1 MTKIVKDRRGFTLV
15 EILIVMTIIAI
26 IASLAVPSVFKQVKR
41 SKEAALLENLFT
53 LRDVIDQ
60 YYADRGQ
67 YPPSLRALV
76 QERYIRSVPKDP
88 ITNSQ
93 DTWLVVPPADGMGIY
108 DVHSGSDGTGSDGK
122 PYREW

>member
-1 MTKIVKDRRGFTLV
+1 MTKLVKGRRGFTLV

-88 ITNSQ
+88 MTNSQ

-108 DVHSGSDGTGSDGK
+108 DVHSGSDETGSDGK